1 MHMLTL
7 YLSTGSHTSPPDVQ
21 ALQNALDESN
31 NRIQDLLAFQQSQAE
46 QIEDH
51 QRTLQ
56 GVTEKIRNYSFEH
69 TNTTIAL
76 HAHYQSLLTTSRAE
90 TLQLQLQHQGW
101 QAALS
106 RAAEYARL
114 ALRERSEDVLPY
126 RRKIARLKDEN
137 AILRRKV
144 GWTDIGDSDEEV
156 DEGLGGMAVVRG
168 EKDGRGL

>member
-1 MHMLTL
+1 MLTL
-7 YLSTGSHTSPPDVQ
+7 YISTGSHTSLPDIQ

-76 HAHYQSLLTTSRAE
+76 HAHYQSLLTASRAE

-144 GWTDIGDSDEEV
+144 GWSDIGDSDEEV